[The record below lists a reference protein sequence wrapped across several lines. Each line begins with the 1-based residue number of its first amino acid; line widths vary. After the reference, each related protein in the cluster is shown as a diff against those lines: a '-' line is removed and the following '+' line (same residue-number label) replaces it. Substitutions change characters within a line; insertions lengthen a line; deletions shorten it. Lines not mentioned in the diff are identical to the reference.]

1 MRRHARL
8 LLTIAALATAT
19 AVVRTQ
25 PPVLTIVNAAPQ
37 GEVTARS
44 DASEIRVLFSEPMVS
59 LGRIPEHPAPD
70 WIHVTPAIAGTYR
83 WSGTTMLVFTPDPM
97 TPLPDSTTYT
107 VTVDASATSV
117 SGHRLGAPYAFR
129 FTTPT
134 VKLAS
139 LHWYRRD
146 GRVTRPVVLILDFN
160 QRVAADTLL
169 AHARVRYRAHD
180 WDRPGLPA
188 RDRTRLQARDP
199 DGLRRFDDKVAAAAA
214 AAARTGSIG
223 VRATT
228 DWDRQEF
235 PSFATRLVLETTTV
249 PDPGTWL
256 ELTIDTGI
264 TGIEGQ
270 AHPSRAQSATAEL
283 EPVFFATGFTCQR
296 GCNPSGYNALQ
307 FSRNIATAD
316 FAAALTVADITDPAH
331 ERAIARQRAV
341 PATDL
346 DRSSALN
353 VEDAGYERQP
363 PATTY
368 AYRLDPSLTASDGQT
383 LGYPWTG
390 IVETWHER
398 AFTSFGDGHGVWET
412 TGGPLLPFS
421 ARNFRDVTQ
430 WLERVTPDAL
440 VPHIVALGRNDFRD
454 VPPGPGT
461 ARRLSVTPDAIQS
474 YGIDLTPALRN
485 GKGLVWA
492 AVRPGQ
498 PIAEAERAVRPE
510 DADRST
516 IVQVTNLGISV
527 KDSPQSTLVFV
538 TRLDTAAPVADAAV
552 TILNTENR
560 VLWRGRTG
568 ADGVVMAPALPLR
581 QPDNWYELSFVVMA
595 EKDGDVAYVASD
607 WNEGIQPW
615 DFGHA
620 YQLWESDDVLRG
632 AVFTDRGVYRP
643 GEAIHAKAIV
653 RADTPTGIR
662 LLPAGSTI
670 DIRVTDNRNREVDR
684 RTVTL
689 NRWSSAEWTWTVPAT
704 GTLGRY
710 TVRALLPGTDTPDAN
725 GQPRHQA
732 DWLREVN
739 GTFLV
744 AAYRRPDFRVDATL
758 DGGAALAG
766 DPLDGTIVARYLFGS
781 AMHDRPVSWSIT
793 REPAFGVPA
802 AITEHFPESRYA
814 FGYVPDEPV
823 SSERVAEDEDDLD
836 ASGQLAVSAD
846 STSGVDRPYRYTLEG
861 DVEDVS
867 LQHVASRASVV
878 VHPAPWYVGIR
889 RPAYF
894 ADVATGTDIDVVA
907 VDLAGRPAAGVPVT
921 VTLTRIQWNSVRR
934 AEGHGFYTWDTE
946 EVRTPAGEW
955 PVETAVTPVALH
967 VPVPAGGYYVLTALA
982 HDAAGHTT
990 KTETS
995 FYGLG
1000 SGYTAWQ
1007 RYDHNRIDLQP
1018 EQTTWKPGD
1027 TARIMIESPWESATA
1042 LLTVEREGVRRY
1054 QRFALTSTQQTV
1066 EVPITEADIPNVYVS
1081 VLLIRGRTSTD
1092 PGADGADP
1100 GKPSFR
1106 LGYTELKVDDATKRL
1121 DVQVQADR
1129 REYRPDN
1136 RAHVDVAVTDAA
1148 ERPAPAEVTL
1158 WAVDYGVLS
1167 LTSYR
1172 APDVLDTVY
1181 REKALQVMNEDNRQR
1196 IVSRRVLTPKGDG
1209 EGGGG
1214 GRENGASPIRRDF
1227 RPLAFWLGSVE
1238 TDATGHAT
1246 RDVALPESLTTYRIM
1261 AVAGDA
1267 ASRFGSGT
1275 AEIVVT
1281 KPVTLV
1287 AAFPR
1292 FLTRGD
1298 ASAFTGV
1305 VTNTLA
1311 TGGAAT
1317 VTIRSLDP
1325 SILAFD
1331 GATSETLTIG
1341 AGDTAPVRFDARA
1354 LGTGTARVRMTVAL
1368 AGESDAF
1375 ETTIPIQA
1383 VAPTVVRGAFGDTN
1397 GRAVERLA
1405 VPSGIAPG
1413 TGGLDVRLASTAL
1426 VGLDEGA
1433 RYLIDYPYACAE
1445 QKASAA
1451 LALWLASDLGRE
1463 FPMAGVAPDT
1473 ARQRAGVLLNDLTRY
1488 QCGDGGF
1495 GYWAGSCETGNAY
1508 LTAYVLHV
1516 MRTAG
1521 STGPAADDPTV
1532 RSALDFLD
1540 ASLRQAPPPQQPQ
1553 WRPIWSASHA
1563 FAVKVL
1569 AEYGRNE
1576 DSNITRLAGMADRL
1590 PIFALS
1596 YLADAMAASRARG
1609 PRYDDVVRR
1618 ITNALRVEGD
1628 EAHVEELDADALT
1641 WVWHSNARA
1650 TAVVLAGFVR
1660 RGDAPAMVPRLV
1672 RWLLGARRE
1681 GRWTNTQENATA
1693 LEALVAYYHAFEAER
1708 PDMTATVAIGDRPIG
1723 TATFRGRSST
1733 ATDVRLAMPDLL
1745 REIPAG
1751 AERDLTLSRE
1761 GAGRL
1766 YYAARLTYQPTTTPP
1781 ASNQGIRVER
1791 RYERFSDDDG
1801 DAAEVTGGAATTFQA
1816 GDLIRVTLTI
1826 TVPGERRY
1834 VAVSDAMPAGVEAV
1848 DAWFD
1853 TTAADLARNA
1863 SVETGNDQATWWF
1876 EHDGFDHVEKF
1887 DDHVALFA
1895 TRLGAGPHTFSYLVR
1910 ATTAGTFTAAGT
1922 IASEMY
1928 APDVSG
1934 RAAPATI
1941 VIR

>member
-1 MRRHARL
+1 MRRYARL
-8 LLTIAALATAT
+8 LLTVVAALAAAT
-19 AVVRTQ
+19 VVVRTQ
-25 PPVLTIVNAAPQ
+25 PPALTVVNAAPQ
-37 GEVTARS
+37 GEANERS
-44 DASEIRVLFSEPMVS
+44 DANEIRVIFSEPMVA
-59 LGRIPEHPAPD
+59 LGRIPDHPTPA
-70 WIHVTPAIAGTYR
+70 WIHITPAVTGTYR
-83 WSGTTMLVFTPDPM
+83 WSGTTMLIFTPDPS
-97 TPLPDSTTYT
+97 TPLPASTTYT
-107 VTVDASATSV
+107 VTVDASATSA
-117 SGHRLGAPYAFR
+117 SGRALAAPYVFR

-134 VKLAS
+134 VKLTS
-139 LHWYRRD
+139 MQWYRRD
-146 GRVTRPVVLILDFN
+146 GRFDRPVVLVLDFN
-160 QRVAADTLL
+160 QRVDAAALL
-169 AHARVRYRAHD
+169 AHARLRYHPHD
-180 WDRPGLPA
+180 WDVPALPA
-188 RDRTRLQARDP
+188 RDRARLQAADP
-199 DGLRRFDDKVAAAAA
+199 DGLRRFDDKVAAAAR
-214 AAARTGSIG
+214 AAARTGVVG
-223 VRATT
+223 LRVAA
-228 DWDRQEF
+228 DWDRQQF
-235 PSFATRLVLETTTV
+235 PPADTRLVIETTTA
-249 PDPGTWL
+249 PAAGTWVD
-256 ELTIDTGI
+256 LTIDAAIAGV
-264 TGIEGQ
+264 EGP
-270 AHPSRAQSATAEL
+270 AHPPRAQTATAEL
-283 EPVFFATGFTCQR
+283 APVFFATGFTCQR
-296 GCNPSGYNALQ
+296 ACDPSGYNGLQ
-307 FSRNIATAD
+307 FSREIATST
-316 FAAALTVADITDPAH
+316 FAAALTVTDITDPAH
-331 ERAIARQRAV
+331 ERAVARRTAV
-341 PATDL
+341 PATTL
-346 DRSSALN
+346 DRSSSLSL
-353 VEDAGYERQP
+353 EDAGYERQP

-368 AYRLDPSLTASDGQT
+368 AYRLDPSLTAPDGQT

-430 WLERVTPDAL
+430 WLERVAPNDL
-440 VPHIVALGRNDFRD
+440 VPRIVALGKNDFRD

-461 ARRLSVTPDAIQS
+461 ARRLTVTPDAIQA

-485 GKGLVWA
+485 GTGLVWA
-492 AVRPGQ
+492 GVRPGQ
-498 PIAEAERAVRPE
+498 PIAQSERAVRPA

-516 IVQVTNLGISV
+516 VVQVTNLGISV

-552 TILNTENR
+552 TIVNTDNR

-568 ADGVVMAPALPLR
+568 TDGVVMAPALPLR

-615 DFGHA
+615 DFGES
-620 YQLWESDDVLRG
+620 YQLWEANDVLRG
-632 AVFTDRGVYRP
+632 EVFTDRGVYRP
-643 GEAIHAKAIV
+643 GEDIHAKAIV
-653 RADTPTGIR
+653 RTDTPTGIR

-670 DIRVTDNRNREVDR
+670 DIRVTDSRNREVDR

-704 GTLGRY
+704 GTLGSY
-710 TVRALLPGTDTPDAN
+710 TIRALLPGTVEPSDAN
-725 GQPRHQA
+725 TQQPRTQA

-758 DGGAALAG
+758 GAGTPVAGAALS
-766 DPLDGTIVARYLFGS
+766 GTIDARYLFGS
-781 AMHDRPVSWSIT
+781 AMRDRPVRWSIT
-793 REPAFGVPA
+793 REAEPGVPA
-802 AITEHFPESRYA
+802 AITERYPEARYA
-814 FGYVPDEPV
+814 FGYSPDQPDANQ
-823 SSERVAEDEDDLD
+823 RIAGGDGTLD
-836 ASGQLAVSAD
+836 ASGRLAVAATSA
-846 STSGVDRPYRYTLEG
+846 TNVDRPYRYTLEG

-867 LQHVASRASVV
+867 RQHLANRASVV
-878 VHPAPWYVGIR
+878 VHPAPWYVGVR

-907 VDLAGRPAAGVPVT
+907 ADLDGRAVAGVPIT
-921 VTLTRIQWNSVRR
+921 VTLTRIEWNSVRR
-934 AEGHGFYTWDTE
+934 AEGGGFYTWDTE

-955 PVETAVTPVALH
+955 PLESGDAPVALH
-967 VPVPAGGYYVLTALA
+967 VPVPAGGYYVITAVA

-1018 EQTTWKPGD
+1018 EKTTWKPGD

-1042 LLTVEREGVRRY
+1042 LLTVEREGVRQYR
-1054 QRFALTSTQQTV
+1054 RFNLTSTQQTV

-1106 LGYTELKVDDATKRL
+1106 LGYAELKVEDTAKKL
-1121 DVQVQADR
+1121 DVQVSADR
-1129 REYRPDN
+1129 HEYRPDN
-1136 RAHVDVAVTDAA
+1136 RAHVSVDVTDAA
-1148 ERPAPAEVTL
+1148 SRPAASEVTL

-1167 LTSYR
+1167 LTGYD
-1172 APDVLDTVY
+1172 APDVLHAVY
-1181 REKALQVMNEDNRQR
+1181 QEKALQVMNEDNRQR
-1196 IVSRRVLTPKGDG
+1196 IVSRRVLTPKGSG

-1214 GRENGASPIRRDF
+1214 GREDGAGTFRRDF

-1238 TDATGHAT
+1238 TDASGHAV

-1275 AEIVVT
+1275 AEITVT

-1292 FLTRGD
+1292 FLTDGD
-1298 ASAFTGV
+1298 KAAFTGV

-1311 TGGAAT
+1311 TGGQAT

-1325 SILAFD
+1325 ALVAFD
-1331 GATSETLTIG
+1331 GSTTQTVAVG
-1341 AGDTAPVRFDARA
+1341 AGATAPIRFDATTH
-1354 LGTGTARVRMTVAL
+1354 GTGTARVQMTVAL

-1375 ETTIPIQA
+1375 ETTIPIH
-1383 VAPTVVRGAFGDTN
+1383 APAPVDVRGAFGDTD
-1397 GRAVERLA
+1397 GRAVEQLA
-1405 VPSGIAPG
+1405 IPAGIAPG

-1433 RYLIDYPYACAE
+1433 RYVIDYPYACAE

-1451 LALWLASDLGRE
+1451 LALSLAADLGDA
-1463 FPMAGVAPDT
+1463 FPMAGVTPAD
-1473 ARQRAGVLLNDLTRY
+1473 ARRRASALLNDLSRY

-1495 GYWAGSCETGNAY
+1495 GYWAGSCQTGSAY

-1516 MRTAG
+1516 MRATA
-1521 STGPAADDPTV
+1521 SSGPAADDPMV
-1532 RSALDFLD
+1532 RGALDFLD
-1540 ASLRQAPPPQQPQ
+1540 ASLKQAAPPGQPQ
-1553 WRPIWSASHA
+1553 WLPVWTASQA

-1576 DSNITRLAGMADRL
+1576 DSNITRLTGMADRL

-1596 YLADAMAASRARG
+1596 YLADAMAASGTRG
-1609 PRYDDVVRR
+1609 ARYDDVVRR

-1628 EAHVEELDADALT
+1628 QAHVEEVDADALA
-1641 WVWHSNARA
+1641 WVWNSNARA
-1650 TAVVLAGFVR
+1650 TAVVLDGFVR

-1672 RWLLGARRE
+1672 RWLLGARRD

-1693 LEALVAYYHAFEAER
+1693 LEALVSYYHAFEAEA

-1723 TATFRGRSST
+1723 TATFRGRSTTSN
-1733 ATDVRLAMPDLL
+1733 DVRLAMPDLL
-1745 REIPAG
+1745 RQIPAG
-1751 AERDLTLSRE
+1751 AERDLTFSRE
-1761 GAGRL
+1761 GTGRL
-1766 YYAARLTYQPTTTPP
+1766 YYAARLQYQPTTTPA
-1781 ASNQGIRVER
+1781 ASDQGVRVER
-1791 RYERFSDDDG
+1791 RYERFTETDG
-1801 DAAEVTGGAATTFQA
+1801 TAGPAATTFNA

-1826 TVPGERRY
+1826 TVPAERRY
-1834 VAVSDAMPAGVEAV
+1834 VAVSDALPAGVEAV
-1848 DAWFD
+1848 DSWFQ
-1853 TTAADLARNA
+1853 TTASDLAKDA
-1863 SVETGNDQATWWF
+1863 SVETGRDEPQWWF
-1876 EHDGFDHVEKF
+1876 AHGGFDHVEKF
-1887 DDHVALFA
+1887 DDHVTLFA
-1895 TRLGAGPHTFSYLVR
+1895 TRLGEGPHEFSYLVR

-1922 IASEMY
+1922 TAEEMY
-1928 APDVSG
+1928 APEVSG
-1934 RAAPATI
+1934 RAAAAVV